1 MVFTALVAGIASLVT
16 AVSTADAGT
25 PVRWVFINSNQRSPL
40 LVGMSL
46 KSAVT
51 IADHHHIKLVVLRVV
66 EESPKG
72 TITQEPRGLPGPIEL
87 VVSEGAQSNL
97 WAVLPGAIRPP
108 VHEECDPSFVVDVDG
123 NGSPDTCGA
132 DAVNVATWD
141 YFAPR
146 HPPMYS
152 LGRNATRC
160 QVAPVYDDIHLNQ
173 PWNYTVYV
181 MARAYYGWKFGQQF
195 TDQLVN
201 AGPYADNC
209 KKLAEPHDE

>member
-1 MVFTALVAGIASLVT
+1 MVFTALVAGTASLVT
-16 AVSTADAGT
+16 VASTADAGT

-46 KSAVT
+46 KSAVA
-51 IADHHHIKLVVLRVV
+51 IANHHHIKLDVLRVV
-66 EESPKG
+66 ENSPKG
-72 TITQEPRGLPGPIEL
+72 TVTQEPSGLPGPIEL
-87 VVSEGAQSNL
+87 VVSEGAQANL
-97 WAVLPGAIRPP
+97 WAVLPGAKGPP

-123 NGSPDTCGA
+123 NGSPDTCGG

-141 YFAPR
+141 YFSPR

-160 QVAPVYDDIHLNQ
+160 QIAAVYDDDHLTF
-173 PWNYTVYV
+173 PMDYSVYQ
-181 MARAYYGWKFGQQF
+181 MAKAYYGWTFGRQF

-201 AGPYADNC
+201 AGAYADNC
-209 KKLAEPHDE
+209 KKLAEPHNG